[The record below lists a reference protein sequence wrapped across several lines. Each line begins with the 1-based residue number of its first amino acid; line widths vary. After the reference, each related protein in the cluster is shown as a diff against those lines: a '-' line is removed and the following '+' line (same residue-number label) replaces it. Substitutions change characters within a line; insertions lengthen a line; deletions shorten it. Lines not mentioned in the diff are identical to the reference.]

1 MINSDTVSLS
11 PEQILSGLDPE
22 QQQAVQA
29 IRGPVCI
36 IAGAGTGKTT
46 VITHRIAY
54 AIASGVTD
62 TNKTL
67 ALTFTARAAG
77 EMRARLRTLGIP
89 NATARTFH
97 AAALKQLMYFW
108 PYSMGGSFP
117 SLLTSKSGAIAESF
131 QRADTKL
138 VPQASLLR
146 DVASEIEWAKV
157 LEIAPEDYVEAA
169 QGAGRVVKT
178 GQLSGGPGG
187 GGRTD
192 SNRIENP
199 KNTLEEIAKIYA
211 SYESLKRQER
221 AIDFEDV
228 LLLTVGMLEEDRDVR
243 ERVRDQYRFFTVDEY
258 QDVSPLQQR
267 LLNMWV
273 GNRQEICV
281 VGDAA
286 QTIYSFAGAS
296 SAFLLNFTKKY
307 PKAEVIRLSR
317 GYRST
322 PEIINTANAI
332 LRQGGIVARE
342 GHELSSMNDHGAE
355 PLVRKFDSS
364 AAEAKAIVFK
374 IQELVGRATTPT
386 SAPATPTSSPTS
398 APATP
403 TSSPTSAP
411 GMEFSDIAI
420 LARTNSQLDAFERE
434 LRAAG
439 IPSQLKTS
447 ERFFERTDV
456 KDAMRVIRS
465 ASVLPAEDGNW
476 YRTLTSVLLP
486 FGNADYVQA
495 FLRLAATMQADG
507 APSLRTFLRELEDR
521 ADQNNPPTL
530 PGVVLATLHAAK
542 GLEWPHVYLVG
553 VNDGILPMGNDV
565 DEERRLF
572 YVGLT
577 RAKRSVHLSYF
588 GEKSPFLAAVGVN

>member
-1 MINSDTVSLS
+1 MINATTPALT
-11 PEQILSGLDPE
+11 PEQILAGLDPE

-54 AIASGVTD
+54 AIAAGVTD
-62 TNKTL
+62 TSKTL

-131 QRADTKL
+131 QRAGTTL

-169 QGAGRVVKT
+169 LGAGRSIKT
-178 GQLSGGPGG
+178 GSAPQRFDADNSA
-187 GGRTD
+187 RA
-192 SNRIENP
+192 ENP
-199 KNTLEEIAKIYA
+199 KNTLEEIAKIYS

-267 LLNMWV
+267 LLNLWV
-273 GNRQEICV
+273 GNREEICV

-322 PEIINTANAI
+322 PEIISTANAI
-332 LRQGGIVARE
+332 LRQGGIVASE

-355 PLVRKFDSS
+355 PLVRKFES
-364 AAEAKAIVFK
+364 ASAEAKAIVFK
-374 IQELVGRATTPT
+374 IQELFGKAGPA
-386 SAPATPTSSPTS
+386 APA
-398 APATP
+398 APAQAQ
-403 TSSPTSAP
+403 SS

-465 ASVLPAEDGNW
+465 ASVLPADDGDW

-495 FLRLAATMQADG
+495 FLRLAATMKADG

-542 GLEWPHVYLVG
+542 GLEWPHVFLVG
-553 VNDGILPMGNDV
+553 VNDGILPMGNDIN
-565 DEERRLF
+565 EERRLF

-577 RAKRSVHLSYF
+577 RAKRSVHLSYY
-588 GEKSPFLAAVGVN
+588 GEKSPFLAAVGGN

>member
-1 MINSDTVSLS
+1 MSLPIGAHTAPALT
-11 PEQILSGLDPE
+11 PEQILAGLDPE

-54 AIASGVTD
+54 AIAAGVTD

-117 SLLTSKSGAIAESF
+117 QLLTSKSGAIAESF

-157 LEIAPEDYVEAA
+157 LETAPEDYVEAA
-169 QGAGRVVKT
+169 LAAGRSIKT
-178 GQLSGGPGG
+178 GNSQS
-187 GGRTD
+187 
-192 SNRIENP
+192 ENA
-199 KNTLEEIAKIYA
+199 KNALEEVAKIYA

-267 LLNMWV
+267 LLNLWV

-322 PEIINTANAI
+322 PEIISTANAI
-332 LRQGGIVARE
+332 LRQGGIVASE
-342 GHELSSMNDHGAE
+342 GHELSSMNEHGAE

-374 IQELVGRATTPT
+374 INELVAND
-386 SAPATPTSSPTS
+386 S
-398 APATP
+398 
-403 TSSPTSAP
+403 

-434 LRAAG
+434 LRTAG

-465 ASVLPAEDGNW
+465 ASVLPADDGDW

-486 FGNADYVQA
+486 FGSADYVHA

-553 VNDGILPMGNDV
+553 VNDGILPMGNDIN
-565 DEERRLF
+565 EERRLF

-577 RAKRSVHLSYF
+577 RAKKSVHLSYF
-588 GEKSPFLAAVGVN
+588 GEKSPFLAAVGGN